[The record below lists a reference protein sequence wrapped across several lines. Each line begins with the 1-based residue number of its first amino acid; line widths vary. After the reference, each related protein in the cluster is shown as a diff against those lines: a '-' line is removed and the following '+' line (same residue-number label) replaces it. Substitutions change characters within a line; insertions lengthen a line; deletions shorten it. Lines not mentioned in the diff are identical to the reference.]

1 MWAAISDTLLVALLI
16 ALNNLCNI
24 SKERNLL
31 YHIYAYSTLQFEVF
45 DIKLTLFMNL
55 YLLLKK
61 VIFRWPTFS
70 KLLFIINF
78 YTNLLLNNV
87 EALIYCRLNL
97 QPCYLQPFIL
107 FLYFTN
113 LLYIYFFV
121 AKKQK
126 KVLYSDILH
135 INNNKLHINWTE
147 KKWNS
152 SYIWWYVLAKS
163 QNI

>member
-1 MWAAISDTLLVALLI
+1 
-16 ALNNLCNI
+16 
-24 SKERNLL
+24 
-31 YHIYAYSTLQFEVF
+31 
-45 DIKLTLFMNL
+45 MNL

-113 LLYIYFFV
+113 LLYFYFFV

-147 KKWNS
+147 KKMKQLIYLMICSCKVPKHIILQIYNKTMHFWDD
-152 SYIWWYVLAKS
+152 VL
-163 QNI
+163 I